1 MDWKTLLW
9 WLGPWCNQENLPKH
23 HNCRTN
29 VCLDDHSFRFRI
41 YSGSIQQGAVLVL
54 PGLHPDGLDDL
65 RVDRFCRVLAKSGS
79 IVGVPGLPTM
89 TQSVMVP
96 QLLVDTEAVVESFAA
111 YLSDVGQVTFGVFCI
126 SASSIAGLH
135 LATHQF
141 GLFV

>member
-1 MDWKTLLW
+1 MVQSRKISQNITTV
-9 WLGPWCNQENLPKH
+9 E
-23 HNCRTN
+23 RT

-79 IVGVPGLPTM
+79 IVGVPELPTM
-89 TQSVMVP
+89 TQSVMIP

-126 SASSIAGLH
+126 SASRTWFTSGTSSNLVWS
-135 LATHQF
+135 F
-141 GLFV
+141 G